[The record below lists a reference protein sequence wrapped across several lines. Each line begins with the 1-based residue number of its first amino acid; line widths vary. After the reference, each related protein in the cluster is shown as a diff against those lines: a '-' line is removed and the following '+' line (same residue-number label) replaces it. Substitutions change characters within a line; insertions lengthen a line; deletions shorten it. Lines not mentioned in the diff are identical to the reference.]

1 MNTEARIDYYL
12 EVAQKYPHIFDN
24 SAHCLEIV
32 LDRDVL
38 IREQENLYQNAKK
51 KGAPPIGMILVLFQK
66 TLGLLFYAIL

>member
-51 KGAPPIGMILVLFQK
+51 KGPPPLV
-66 TLGLLFYAIL
+66 